1 MPFRFLLSEPVEG
14 RGASSVMRRLRRG
27 AAGALVALV
36 MLSGCA
42 KRPPRATRIGSLPG
56 PHFAFNSTELTPE
69 AWSKVWV
76 AATTLNRYPT
86 RNVEVIGYSDSSGT
100 EERNQWLSARRA
112 VAVTEA
118 LVRDGVSASRIT
130 TRWYG
135 AANPV
140 ASNATAEGRAQN
152 RRVEIILE

>member
-1 MPFRFLLSEPVEG
+1 
-14 RGASSVMRRLRRG
+14 MRRLRSW

-42 KRPPRATRIGSLPG
+42 KRPPRATTRIASLSG

-76 AATTLNRYPT
+76 AATMLNRYPN

-112 VAVTEA
+112 AVVTEA